1 MQTHQKAKKAGEEQM
16 RKMESKKEEFK

>member
-16 RKMESKKEEFK
+16 RKMESRKEDYK